1 MIEVIP
7 PVFRLA
13 KWYIR
18 YQIDEDGAS
27 YRYMLMELKYQS
39 PFIIIIKDL
48 EGEVFGA
55 YVSAELKVNYKGFWG
70 NGETFLFNYNQVQNL
85 GKIIIR
91 KMKSSA
97 THGLRRIKISHSVI
111 RLD

>member
-1 MIEVIP
+1 MYKQLIEVIP

-18 YQIDEDGAS
+18 FQIDEDGAS
-27 YRYMLMELKYQS
+27 YRSMLMELKYQS

-48 EGEVFGA
+48 EGDVFGS

-70 NGETFLFNYNQVQNL
+70 NGETFLFNYNQVHN
-85 GKIIIR
+85 IDITYFR
-91 KMKSSA
+91 KMK
-97 THGLRRIKISHSVI
+97 
-111 RLD
+111 